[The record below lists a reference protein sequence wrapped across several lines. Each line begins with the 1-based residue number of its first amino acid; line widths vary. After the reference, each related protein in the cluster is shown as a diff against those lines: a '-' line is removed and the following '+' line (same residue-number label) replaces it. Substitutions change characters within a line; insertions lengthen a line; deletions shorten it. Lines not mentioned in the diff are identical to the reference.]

1 MLSDIQARVFPDPYQ
16 QNLNVVTGTFLLN
29 DHYACILFDSGAEK
43 SFVSSAFTHFI
54 DIAPATLNTSYE
66 IELADGKV
74 VSTNTILRSCTLVLL
89 NHVFKIDLLPTRL
102 GSFDVIIGMDWLAYH
117 RALIDCYEKIV
128 RIPLPNGKI
137 LEVQGERPEKDLRS
151 LACIKADEKKLD
163 DIRVVRDFPEVF
175 PDDLLGLPLVR
186 EIEFRIDLIPGAS
199 PVVRSPYRLAPS
211 EMLEL
216 SNQLKELQE
225 KGFIRPSHSP
235 WGAPVLFVKKK
246 DGSMRM
252 CIDYRELNKLTIK
265 NRYPLPRIDD
275 LFDQLQGA
283 CCFSKIDLRS
293 GYHQLRVREEDIPKT
308 AFRTRYGHFEFT
320 VMPFGL
326 TNAQAI
332 FMDLMNCVYKP
343 YLDKFVIVF
352 IDDILIYSKSEE
364 EHEVHLKTIFDL
376 LKKEKL
382 YAKFSKCEFWL
393 QEVQFLG
400 HVVNRD
406 CIQVDPSKVE
416 SVKNWKTPKS
426 STEIRSFLGLAA
438 YYRRFIENFS
448 KIANPLTLLTQK
460 NKTYVWGNEQDDA
473 FCILNEKLCNAL
485 VLALPDGPDDF
496 VVYYDASKQGFG
508 SVLMQRGK
516 VIAYASRQLKKHEK
530 NYTTHDLKLGVVVFA
545 LKIWRHYL
553 YGTKSVIYTDHK
565 SLQYIFDQKDLN
577 MRQRR
582 WIELLSDYECEIKY
596 HPGKA
601 NVVADALSRKERLK
615 PRRVRAMSITIHSGL
630 KTKILEA
637 QGTTS
642 KDLKA
647 PAEWLRGLETH
658 FERRDDGGIYF
669 FKRIWIPSVG
679 GVRKLIMDEAY
690 TSRYS
695 IHPGADKMYY
705 DLRDLYWWPGM
716 KRDVAEY
723 VSRCLTCSKIK
734 AEHQK
739 PSGLLQQPE
748 IPEWKWEKITMDL
761 VTKLPRSNNGYDAI
775 WVIVDRLT
783 KSAHFLPIR
792 EDYKTEKLARIYINE
807 IVARHGVSV
816 SIISDRDG
824 RFASHLW
831 QALQKALGTKL
842 HMSTAYH
849 PETDGQSER
858 TIQTLEDMLRACVMD
873 FGGSW
878 DTHLPLVEFSY
889 NNSYHASIKCAPFE
903 ALYGRKCRS
912 PVIWTEVGESQLIGP
927 ELVQETTEK
936 IFQIQERLKTAR
948 SRQKSYADKRR
959 KPLEF
964 KVGDR
969 VLLKVSPW
977 KGVVRF
983 GKKGKLAPR
992 YVGPFEIVECVG
1004 PVAYRLKLPQELSYV
1019 HDTFHVSNLK
1029 KCLAEPDV
1037 QVPLDEIEIDENLRF
1052 VEEPIEIVER
1062 DVKKLKRRR
1071 IPLVKV
1077 RWNSRQG
1084 AEYTWEHE
1092 DQFRKKY
1099 PHLFSE
1105 TVPPSG
1111 VAT

>member
-1 MLSDIQARVFPDPYQ
+1 MEFMAPKGCNLWKESCRDRNPSSAYSDIHAAKNTLSWLTKLLKEYEKERADSNNVGGSGSANTGGTVAPDVQGCSYKTFMNDKPHPFNGTERHRDDIEACSNRFHELILMYPELVSTENKKIEKYIRGFPERIKG
-16 QNLNVVTGTFLLN
+16 NIT
-29 DHYACILFDSGAEK
+29 
-43 SFVSSAFTHFI
+43 SSK
-54 DIAPATLNTSYE
+54 PATLDEAINMAR
-66 IELADGKV
+66 ELVDQ
-74 VSTNTILRSCTLVLL
+74 S
-89 NHVFKIDLLPTRL
+89 
-102 GSFDVIIGMDWLAYH
+102 
-117 RALIDCYEKIV
+117 
-128 RIPLPNGKI
+128 
-137 LEVQGERPEKDLRS
+137 VQGHYKDKCPKVRNHQNEG
-151 LACIKADEKKLD
+151 ARGRAY
-163 DIRVVRDFPEVF
+163 VVVENSQQNPNMVT
-175 PDDLLGLPLVR
+175 GLPPVR

-199 PVVRSPYRLAPS
+199 PVVKSPYRLAPS
-211 EMLEL
+211 KMLEL

-246 DGSMRM
+246 DGAMRM

-293 GYHQLRVREEDIPKT
+293 GYHQLRVREEDILKT
-308 AFRTRYGHFEFT
+308 AFRIRYGHFEFT
-320 VMPFGL
+320 VTPFGL
-326 TNAQAI
+326 TNAPTI
-332 FMDLMNCVYKP
+332 FMDLMNRVCKQ
-343 YLDKFVIVF
+343 YLEKFVIVF
-352 IDDILIYSKSEE
+352 INDILIYSKSEE
-364 EHEVHLKTIFDL
+364 EHEVHLKAILDL

-393 QEVQFLG
+393 KEVQFLG

-406 CIQVDPSKVE
+406 GIQVDPSKVE
-416 SVKNWKTPKS
+416 SVKNWKTPES
-426 STEIRSFLGLAA
+426 STEIRSFLGLAG
-438 YYRRFIENFS
+438 YYQRFIENFS
-448 KIANPLTLLTQK
+448 KIAKPLTLLTQK
-460 NKTYVWGNEQDDA
+460 NKTYVWGDEQDEA
-473 FCILNEKLCNAL
+473 FRILKEKLCNAL
-485 VLALPDGPDDF
+485 VLALPDGSDDF
-496 VVYYDASKQGFG
+496 VVYCDASKQGFG
-508 SVLMQRGK
+508 YVLMQRGK

-530 NYTTHDLKLGVVVFA
+530 NYTTHDLELGAVVFA

-637 QGTTS
+637 QGEAS

-647 PAEWLRGLETH
+647 PTEWLRGLEIH
-658 FERRDDGGIYF
+658 FERREDGEIYF
-669 FKRIWIPSVG
+669 FDRIWIPSVG
-679 GVRKLIMDEAY
+679 GVRKLIMDEAH

-695 IHPGADKMYY
+695 IHPGADKMYH

-716 KRDVAEY
+716 KKDIAEY

-761 VTKLPRSNNGYDAI
+761 VTKLPRSSGGYDAI

-792 EDYKTEKLARIYINE
+792 EDFKTEKLARIYINE
-807 IVARHGVSV
+807 IVARHGVPV

-842 HMSTAYH
+842 NMSTAYH

-889 NNSYHASIKCAPFE
+889 NNSYHASIKTC
-903 ALYGRKCRS
+903 
-912 PVIWTEVGESQLIGP
+912 
-927 ELVQETTEK
+927 VQETTEK
-936 IFQIQERLKTAR
+936 IVQIKERLKTAR

-964 KVGDR
+964 QVGDR

-992 YVGPFEIVECVG
+992 YVGPFEIVERVG
-1004 PVAYRLKLPQELSYV
+1004 PVAYRLKLPQELSCV

-1092 DQFRKKY
+1092 DQFRMKY

-1105 TVPPSG
+1105 PVLSSSA
-1111 VAT
+1111 AT

>member
-1 MLSDIQARVFPDPYQ
+1 MISKLTVIICHELVLMCPELVSTERKKIEKYIR
-16 QNLNVVTGTFLLN
+16 GFLERIKGN
-29 DHYACILFDSGAEK
+29 IT
-43 SFVSSAFTHFI
+43 SSK
-54 DIAPATLNTSYE
+54 PATLHDAIINGP
-66 IELADGKV
+66 ELSQAVHVRAYAAAPAEDRIYARKFTKTATCNLHHHGER
-74 VSTNTILRSCTLVLL
+74 TFQGQ
-89 NHVFKIDLLPTRL
+89 VFKSKEPIDDGAR
-102 GSFDVIIGMDWLAYH
+102 GRAYVP
-117 RALIDCYEKIV
+117 LIDCYEKIV

-137 LEVQGERPEKDLRS
+137 LEVQGERPEKDIRS

-186 EIEFRIDLIPGAS
+186 KIEFRIDLISGAS
-199 PVVRSPYRLAPS
+199 PTVRSPYRLASS

-216 SNQLKELQE
+216 PNQLKELQE

-246 DGSMRM
+246 DSSMRM
-252 CIDYRELNKLTIK
+252 YELFLKE
-265 NRYPLPRIDD
+265 
-275 LFDQLQGA
+275 
-283 CCFSKIDLRS
+283 DLRS
-293 GYHQLRVREEDIPKT
+293 GYHQLRFREEDIPKT
-308 AFRTRYGHFEFT
+308 TFRTRYGHFEFT

-326 TNAQAI
+326 TNAPSI
-332 FMDLMNCVYKP
+332 FMDLMNR
-343 YLDKFVIVF
+343 
-352 IDDILIYSKSEE
+352 
-364 EHEVHLKTIFDL
+364 LK
-376 LKKEKL
+376 
-382 YAKFSKCEFWL
+382 
-393 QEVQFLG
+393 EVQFLG

-406 CIQVDPSKVE
+406 GIHMDPSKVE
-416 SVKNWKTPKS
+416 SVKNRKTLES
-426 STEIRSFLGLAA
+426 STEICSFLGLAG

-448 KIANPLTLLTQK
+448 KIAKPLTLLTQK
-460 NKTYVWGNEQDDA
+460 NKAYVWGDKQDEA
-473 FCILNEKLCNAL
+473 FQILKEKLCNAP

-496 VVYYDASKQGFG
+496 VVYCDASKQGFG

-530 NYTTHDLKLGVVVFA
+530 NYTTHDLELGAVVFA

-637 QGTTS
+637 QSEAS

-647 PAEWLRGLETH
+647 PTEWLRGLERH
-658 FERRDDGGIYF
+658 FEQRDDGEIYF
-669 FKRIWIPSVG
+669 FDRIWIPSVG
-679 GVRKLIMDEAY
+679 GVRKLIMDEAH

-695 IHPGADKMYY
+695 VHPGADKMYY

-716 KRDVAEY
+716 KRDIAEY

-739 PSGLLQQPE
+739 PSGFLQQPE
-748 IPEWKWEKITMDL
+748 IPEWKWEKITMDF
-761 VTKLPRSNNGYDAI
+761 VTKLPKSSSGHDTI

-792 EDYKTEKLARIYINE
+792 EDYKTEKLAKIYTND
-807 IVARHGVSV
+807 IVARHGVPV
-816 SIISDRDG
+816 SIISDHDC
-824 RFASHLW
+824 RFTSHLC
-831 QALQKALGTKL
+831 G
-842 HMSTAYH
+842 
-849 PETDGQSER
+849 
-858 TIQTLEDMLRACVMD
+858 C
-873 FGGSW
+873 W
-878 DTHLPLVEFSY
+878 DTRLPLIEFSY
-889 NNSYHASIKCAPFE
+889 NNNYHTSIKCAPFE
-903 ALYGRKCRS
+903 ALCGQKYRS

-927 ELVQETTEK
+927 KIAQETSEK
-936 IFQIQERLKTAR
+936 IVQIKERLKTAR
-948 SRQKSYADKRR
+948 SCQKSYADKS
-959 KPLEF
+959 L
-964 KVGDR
+964 
-969 VLLKVSPW
+969 
-977 KGVVRF
+977 VRF

-992 YVGPFEIVECVG
+992 YVGLFEIVECVG
-1004 PVAYRLKLPQELSYV
+1004 LVAYWLKLPQEISCV

-1029 KCLAEPDV
+1029 KCLAESDV

-1052 VEEPIEIVER
+1052 VKEPIEIVER
-1062 DVKKLKRRR
+1062 DVKKLKRRK

-1084 AEYTWEHE
+1084 AEYTWERE

-1099 PHLFSE
+1099 PNLFSE
-1105 TVPPSG
+1105 TVPSSG